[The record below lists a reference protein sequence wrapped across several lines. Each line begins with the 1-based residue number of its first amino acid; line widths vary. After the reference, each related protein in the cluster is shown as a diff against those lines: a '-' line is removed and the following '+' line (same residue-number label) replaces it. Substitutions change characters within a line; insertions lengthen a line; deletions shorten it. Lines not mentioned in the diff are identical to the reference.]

1 MTRSAQ
7 QDFFEQELGRRRVL
21 TIDASDAIVLRHT
34 EEAGLRS
41 LELAI
46 SNDKIVPRCS
56 SFEPAPPHRWM
67 SKVIKE
73 KE

>member
-1 MTRSAQ
+1 MTGSAK
-7 QDFFEQELGRRRVL
+7 QDCFEQELGRRRVL

-34 EEAGLRS
+34 EEAGLRR

-56 SFEPAPPHRWM
+56 SFDPP
-67 SKVIKE
+67 SPDE
-73 KE
+73 